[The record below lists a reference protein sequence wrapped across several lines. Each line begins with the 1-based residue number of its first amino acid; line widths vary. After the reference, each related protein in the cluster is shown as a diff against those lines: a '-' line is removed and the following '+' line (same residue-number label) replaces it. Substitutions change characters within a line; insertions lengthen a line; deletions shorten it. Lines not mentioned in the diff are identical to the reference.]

1 MVRVTVLVE
10 NTAERR
16 SLLAE
21 HGLSMWVEGPSRRV
35 LFDAGQTA
43 TSLTHN
49 ADVLDI
55 DLSRVDVIAL
65 SHGHYDHTGGLPAVL
80 AAAPGAGV
88 VIHPQARAT
97 RYSQHTDGRVVAVG
111 MPANVQAA
119 LDAHAGIVRYERAAF
134 GLGDGLWLT
143 GAVPRT
149 HASGHGTDG
158 FFMDKDCTQ
167 PDGIEDDQS
176 LFFDTPDGVVV
187 LLGCAHSGVV
197 NTLTHIRALTDRPL
211 AAAIGGMHLRD
222 GGTGTVRPV
231 IELLRRLTP
240 RLLVPLHCTSFGARV
255 ELANAL
261 PGYTHGAV
269 GTVYEFET

>member
-1 MVRVTVLVE
+1 MIRVTVLVE
-10 NTAERR
+10 NTAEQTG
-16 SLLAE
+16 LLAE
-21 HGLSMWVEGPSRRV
+21 HGLAIWVEGPSRRV
-35 LFDAGQTA
+35 LFDTGQSTVA
-43 TSLTHN
+43 LTHN

-55 DLSRVDVIAL
+55 DLSCVDVIAL
-65 SHGHYDHTGGLPAVL
+65 SHGHYDHTGGLAAVL

-97 RYSQHTDGRVVAVG
+97 RYSQHADGRVVAVG

-119 LDAHAGIVRYERAAF
+119 LDAHAGIVRYERATF
-134 GLGDGLWLT
+134 GLGDGVWLT
-143 GAVPRT
+143 GVVPRT
-149 HASGHGTDG
+149 HASEHGTDG
-158 FFMDKDCTQ
+158 FFLDKDCTQ
-167 PDGIEDDQS
+167 PDALEDDQS
-176 LFFDTPDGVVV
+176 LFFDTRDGVVV

-222 GGTGTVRPV
+222 GNTSTLRPA
-231 IELLRRLTP
+231 IDTLRRLTP
-240 RLLVPLHCTSFGARV
+240 RLLVPLHCTSFAARV

-269 GTVYEFET
+269 GTMFEFET